1 MKAQRSDIDPQFE
14 GMLDRFIDAA
24 KEYDDK
30 TIRTLIRSIVP
41 EYRQHK
47 SFEHSNVKMIP
58 IVFDEKIEMKLVPAE
73 TSVKLATT
81 NDSR

>member
-1 MKAQRSDIDPQFE
+1 
-14 GMLDRFIDAA
+14 
-24 KEYDDK
+24 
-30 TIRTLIRSIVP
+30 
-41 EYRQHK
+41 
-47 SFEHSNVKMIP
+47 MIP